1 MMPWSKEPVTRLFTV
16 ADRCR
21 NTSRRPG
28 FTETEHCCRPLSREH
43 CCRPVSSEDQL
54 GHQLAPLKWAP
65 FCACQAEQPRSRTQS
80 CTGAL
85 SLARQSSN
93 AASSNAPTQS
103 CTGAFLR
110 LPGNAA
116 TQQNAA
122 LHGLLVAA
130 TQSCTGSLFCLPGKA
145 ATQQNAVLHGLLVLL
160 ARQSRNAA
168 SSNAA
173 ERSLARALCFACQGR
188 QQHTWQARRSSST
201 TGS

>member
-1 MMPWSKEPVTRLFTV
+1 MASSMMPWSKEPVTRLFTV

-43 CCRPVSSEDQL
+43 CCRPVSSEDAPEDQL

-93 AASSNAPTQS
+93 AASSNAPTQPCTLGINADVHVWSSPRHARLHGAMHS
-103 CTGAFLR
+103 CTRFRGV
-110 LPGNAA
+110 P
-116 TQQNAA
+116 TT
-122 LHGLLVAA
+122 LHG
-130 TQSCTGSLFCLPGKA
+130 QNSWPSSSCDMSGQAG
-145 ATQQNAVLHGLLVLL
+145 L
-160 ARQSRNAA
+160 ARHSHCLTCAK
-168 SSNAA
+168 
-173 ERSLARALCFACQGR
+173 
-188 QQHTWQARRSSST
+188 
-201 TGS
+201 